1 MTADIVRHSKDDT
14 CSLACVSVGTVAQ
27 GISRMEESIMKGCRM
42 EGTRRRKP
50 DTTITNVTPEMGT
63 RTCLA

>member
-14 CSLACVSVGTVAQ
+14 CSLACVSAETVAQ
-27 GISRMEESIMKGCRM
+27 GISRTEECIMRGYRT
-42 EGTRRRKP
+42 ESTRKQKQ

-63 RTCLA
+63 RT